1 MGWTNSCGS
10 VYHYKM
16 PLAITVRK
24 VWKKTLGFMTYEFRK
39 LHGIVGGSLW
49 GKRERRS
56 PWTWGSA
63 FIGVEGGGLGFQNVH
78 SLLMTL
84 KYEWQFKVQNRKS
97 LNKTKIKKSQ
107 RLVNKLKLSKTSG
120 KKKKKK
126 KAHWGAEVG
135 GTADSSSQRLA
146 KCLLEKGLFE
156 WLLLWS
162 GHHYNQ
168 IFFFF

>member
-1 MGWTNSCGS
+1 
-10 VYHYKM
+10 
-16 PLAITVRK
+16 
-24 VWKKTLGFMTYEFRK
+24 MTYEFRK

-120 KKKKKK
+120 KKKK
-126 KAHWGAEVG
+126 AHWGAEVG
-135 GTADSSSQRLA
+135 GQLILQVSGWQSVYWRKAFLSGCFFEVATTTIKSFFFLI
-146 KCLLEKGLFE
+146 KKNLLEYE
-156 WLLLWS
+156 S
-162 GHHYNQ
+162 DT
-168 IFFFF
+168 